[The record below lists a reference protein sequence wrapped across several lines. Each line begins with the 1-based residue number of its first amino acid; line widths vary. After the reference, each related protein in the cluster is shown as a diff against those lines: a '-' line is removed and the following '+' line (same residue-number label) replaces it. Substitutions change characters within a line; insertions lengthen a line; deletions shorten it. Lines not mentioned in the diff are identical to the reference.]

1 MSDPHAAHGHSEHGH
16 EKSDAHPE
24 SIAGFEVALLL
35 LAVLSMAAMGGLFYY
50 FTNREAVADTS
61 RSPLAT
67 ERVLPPAPNLQVS
80 PASDLEQLRADENM
94 RLNTYGWV
102 DKEQGVVRIPVEKAM
117 EMVAKQGLP
126 VRLPPATGH

>member
-1 MSDPHAAHGHSEHGH
+1 MSDPHVGHGHSEHGH
-16 EKSDAHPE
+16 EKSDANPG

-35 LAVLSMAAMGGLFYY
+35 LAVVSMAAMGGLFYY

-67 ERVLPPAPNLQVS
+67 ERSLPPIPNLQVN
-80 PASDLEQLRADENM
+80 PASDLEQLRVEENK

-102 DKEQGVVRIPVEKAM
+102 DKEQGIVRIPVEKAM
-117 EMVAKQGLP
+117 EVVAKQGLP
-126 VRLPPATGH
+126 RQLPPATGQ